1 MLEVT
6 VEEFKYLEK
15 NNLLGTFIVTR
26 RQGKSK
32 HKKHY
37 IGGENAYILN
47 WLRNNAH
54 RTKNYHLAP
63 PEYIKNKPQVVKAR
77 NIRSYSTNYMVNSYI
92 GA

>member
-32 HKKHY
+32 HKKH
-37 IGGENAYILN
+37 
-47 WLRNNAH
+47 
-54 RTKNYHLAP
+54 
-63 PEYIKNKPQVVKAR
+63 
-77 NIRSYSTNYMVNSYI
+77 
-92 GA
+92 